1 MGASRFQKKTQEI
14 RITIINY
21 NSDKTMLIINN
32 AEDVSK
38 INIKHFERMLLY
50 KLVLTSAV
58 NFLPISGPYKLI
70 PLMFRKTLQRRY

>member
-1 MGASRFQKKTQEI
+1 
-14 RITIINY
+14 
-21 NSDKTMLIINN
+21 MLIINN

-58 NFLPISGPYKLI
+58 NFWPISGPYKLI
-70 PLMFRKTLQRRY
+70 SLMFRKTLQRRYWSQHMF